1 MKKITLAAALLVT
14 SSAAVQAQKIDLTKI
29 KDKATEV
36 IKGTSTSG
44 SSSSSGSTTT
54 TTTNTTVTTIANQAA
69 SALSGLSISSLSE
82 SDVANALKEALKVG
96 SKNASSQLSV
106 TDGFNKN
113 LNVRIPFPED
123 AQRVATKLR
132 KIGLGKKVDEFETT
146 LNRAAEKAVPQA
158 VDIFGNAITTM
169 SITDAKNILQG
180 SNDAATQYLQG
191 KTTDQLYT
199 AFYPYIS
206 QTLKSTGATSK
217 WTDIT
222 KLYNKI
228 PGVKKVETDLGKYTT
243 NKALKGMFT
252 VVAGEELKIR
262 QDPQARVTD
271 LLQKVFGAKK

>member
-1 MKKITLAAALLVT
+1 MKRITMAAALLVT
-14 SSAAVQAQKIDLTKI
+14 SAAATQAQKIDFNKI

-44 SSSSSGSTTT
+44 SSTTT
-54 TTTNTTVTTIANQAA
+54 TTTTTTSTSTA
-69 SALSGLSISSLSE
+69 SSVLGSVFSIGSLSE
-82 SDVANALKEALKVG
+82 SDVASALKEALKVG
-96 SKNASSQLSV
+96 SKNASSQLSL

-132 KIGLGKKVDEFETT
+132 KMGLGKKVDEFETT

-158 VDIFGNAITTM
+158 VDIFGNAITSM